1 MNYDKLKENYIVSVI
16 SEILWYKQTNREPNK
31 HPATLLYGYD
41 SYNSLSY
48 MPRFELEFLDK
59 LRKNLPQDHSGT
71 INTKW
76 FS

>member
-59 LRKNLPQDHSGT
+59 LRKNLPQDHSGIMIT
-71 INTKW
+71 LR
-76 FS
+76 F